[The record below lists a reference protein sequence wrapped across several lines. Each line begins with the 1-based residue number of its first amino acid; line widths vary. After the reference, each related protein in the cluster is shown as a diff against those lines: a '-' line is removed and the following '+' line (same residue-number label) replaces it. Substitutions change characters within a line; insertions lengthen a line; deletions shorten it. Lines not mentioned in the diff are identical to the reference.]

1 LHKINRIFLQFASTE
16 DAADTREQIY
26 GVIWPPHNTSKPL
39 LAEFVADE
47 VVAKLGPSQRLRS
60 SDPKALNSSGDR
72 LKPKEAE
79 AKPVPK
85 KEPGKPIKIA

>member
-1 LHKINRIFLQFASTE
+1 
-16 DAADTREQIY
+16 
-26 GVIWPPHNTSKPL
+26 
-39 LAEFVADE
+39 VADE

>member
-60 SDPKALNSSGDR
+60 SDPSGDR

-85 KEPGKPIKIA
+85 KEPGKPIK